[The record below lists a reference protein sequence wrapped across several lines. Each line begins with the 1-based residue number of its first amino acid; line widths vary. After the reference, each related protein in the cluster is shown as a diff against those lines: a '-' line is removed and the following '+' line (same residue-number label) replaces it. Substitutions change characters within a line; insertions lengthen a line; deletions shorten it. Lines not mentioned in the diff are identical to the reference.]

1 MPDEKSTA
9 TGDGGND
16 AENAWGE
23 RQFEF
28 SYAEP
33 QVSKSGQ
40 LEIASNKS
48 SRIVAGETGKLIIT
62 YTHFRGPHQK
72 DPGTCQIYNPF
83 FNKFLRPPS
92 FAIAVFD
99 ANRRFVMDLAWC
111 GTFGKRFVLSAD
123 FMYFKYPG
131 NVVGGQVDLP
141 TMSADP
147 ANPPYDYPRL
157 RPGKWKLQVILLDRF
172 YPKFTM
178 WGPRKPN
185 QQDLLYGTDE
195 TIGLESDHHDEAVE
209 AFLRDNPGKELLRS
223 NIIEVEVVAPQK

>member
-1 MPDEKSTA
+1 MPDEKA
-9 TGDGGND
+9 TTTSGDNGID
-16 AENAWGE
+16 AQNAWGE
-23 RQFEF
+23 GQFEF

-33 QVSKSGQ
+33 RASKCGQ
-40 LEIASNKS
+40 LEIASS
-48 SRIVAGETGKLIIT
+48 PGQIVAGHTAELGIT

-111 GTFGKRFVLSAD
+111 GTFGKRFILSQD
-123 FMYFKYPG
+123 FLSLKYPG

-141 TMSADP
+141 TMKPDDSD
-147 ANPPYDYPRL
+147 PPYAYPRL

-178 WGPRKPN
+178 SGPKKPSR
-185 QQDLLYGTDE
+185 QDLLYGTNE
-195 TIGLESDHHDEAVE
+195 SIGLESDHHDEAVE

-223 NIIEVEVVAPQK
+223 NIIEVEVVSPQK